1 MGNQNIK
8 INIRANMSRGIL
20 SKLRI
25 NNMCLII
32 NHSKET
38 QLTRVTLIRRKGI
51 RIRRKNH
58 KIMISQVA
66 TNLMEIQ
73 LIKTIFFKNHLVLL
87 KVANPKRLLGLKDS
101 MTSTQYTEKI
111 MTKRKC
117 QIFVQY

>member
-58 KIMISQVA
+58 KIMISQVG

-73 LIKTIFFKNHLVLL
+73 LIKTIFFKNHSVLL

>member
-1 MGNQNIK
+1 MGNQNIR
-8 INIRANMSRGIL
+8 INIQANMSRGIL

-25 NNMCLII
+25 NNMYPTIS
-32 NHSKET
+32 HSKET

-51 RIRRKNH
+51 HIRRKNH
-58 KIMISQVA
+58 KIMTSQVG

-73 LIKTIFFKNHLVLL
+73 LIKTIFFKSHSVLL

>member
-8 INIRANMSRGIL
+8 INIQANMSRGIL

-25 NNMCLII
+25 NNMYPTI

-58 KIMISQVA
+58 KIMTSQVG

-73 LIKTIFFKNHLVLL
+73 LIKTIFFKSHSVLL

-111 MTKRKC
+111 MMKRKC
-117 QIFVQY
+117 QIFAQY

>member
-8 INIRANMSRGIL
+8 INIQANMSRGIL

-25 NNMCLII
+25 NNMYPTI

-51 RIRRKNH
+51 HIRRKNH
-58 KIMISQVA
+58 KIMTSQVG

-73 LIKTIFFKNHLVLL
+73 LIKTIFFKSHSVLL

-111 MTKRKC
+111 MMKRKC
-117 QIFVQY
+117 QIFAQY

>member
-1 MGNQNIK
+1 MGNQNIR
-8 INIRANMSRGIL
+8 INIQANMSRGIL

-58 KIMISQVA
+58 KIMISQVG